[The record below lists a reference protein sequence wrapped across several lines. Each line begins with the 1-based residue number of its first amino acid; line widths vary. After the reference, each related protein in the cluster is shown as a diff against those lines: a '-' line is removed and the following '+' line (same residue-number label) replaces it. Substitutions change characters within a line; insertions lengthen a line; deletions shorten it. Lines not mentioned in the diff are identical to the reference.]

1 MPRYIEERRM
11 SSKAAW
17 HDEYQRRLLSPEEAV
32 ALVQP
37 GDAVYTPIGGD
48 AITVLTHLLP
58 RVVELEGNIKIRAC
72 SPQHGHEWFSEDL
85 AWLNI
90 DLGTE
95 IFAGAIARGAL
106 QDLRS
111 DYTPNLFS
119 NQFNVYDHRQGAIQ
133 PIDVFTTSCTPP
145 DEDGYVDFGGS
156 PWHKGDFTRRARI
169 AILEVA
175 PWLVRC
181 QTTERLHVSEVTH
194 FVETQISER
203 PTRVM
208 PGAPPEAVVVAGFVN
223 EIVEDGDTIQIGAGR
238 TATFMPEGGAFE
250 GKHDLGWHSEITTGS
265 MVDWMMNGVINSSR
279 KTIDQGIAVTT
290 LVNPATPE
298 AEEWVAASGL
308 IETRPVR
315 EVNSIRAISAQERM
329 CSINNAFQ
337 VDLTGQICA
346 ESRGTTVYNGTGGQS
361 EFHIGAAIA
370 TGGKAIT
377 VLPSAYDDGRA
388 SRIVPMI
395 TDGSFVTVPRSFAD
409 YVVTEYGIARLAGKS
424 QRQRAEELIAIAHPD
439 HQSELRRARQKLFFP
454 SGTAGEFTRTA
465 PADD

>member
-1 MPRYIEERRM
+1 M
-11 SSKAAW
+11 STNPAW
-17 HDEYQRRLLSPEEAV
+17 HDEYQRRLLSPEAAV

-37 GDAVYTPIGGD
+37 GDAIYTPIGGD

-58 RVVELEGNIKIRAC
+58 RAIELDGQIKVRAC
-72 SPQHGHEWFSEDL
+72 SPQHGHEWFGEDL
-85 AWLNI
+85 ASIGI
-90 DLGTE
+90 DLGLE
-95 IFAGAIARGAL
+95 IFAGAVGRPAL

-111 DYTPNLFS
+111 DYTPNIFS
-119 NQFNVYDHRQGAIQ
+119 NQFNVYDHRADIQ
-133 PIDVFTTSCTPP
+133 PIDVFATTCTPP

-181 QTTERLHVSEVTH
+181 RTTERLHVSEVTH
-194 FVETQISER
+194 FVETQIPER

-208 PGAPPEAVVVAGFVN
+208 PGPPPEAMVVAGFVN

-279 KTIDQGIAVTT
+279 KTVDQGLAVTT
-290 LVNPATPE
+290 LVNPSTPE
-298 AEEWVAASGL
+298 AEEWVATSGL

-346 ESRGTTVYNGTGGQS
+346 ESRGTTVYNGTGGQP

-370 TGGKAIT
+370 PGGKAIT
-377 VLPSAYDDGRA
+377 VLPSAYDDGSA

-395 TDGSFVTVPRSFAD
+395 SDGSFVTVPRSFAD
-409 YVVTEYGIARLAGKS
+409 YVVTEHGIARLAGKS

-439 HQSELRRARQKLFFP
+439 HRAELRRARQTLFFP
-454 SGTAGEFTRTA
+454 AGASIDIAEPS
-465 PADD
+465 PAGD

>member
-1 MPRYIEERRM
+1 MTT
-11 SSKAAW
+11 SNW
-17 HDEYQRRLLSPEEAV
+17 QDEYQKRLISPEDAA

-37 GDAVYTPIGGD
+37 GDAIYTPIGGD
-48 AITVLTHLLP
+48 AITFLTHMLP
-58 RVVELEGNIKIRAC
+58 RAIELGGQIKVRAC

-85 AWLNI
+85 ASLGI
-90 DLGTE
+90 DLGLE
-95 IFAGAIARGAL
+95 IFAGAVGRPAL

-119 NQFNVYDHRQGAIQ
+119 NQFNVYDHRPGEVL
-133 PIDVFTTSCTPP
+133 PIDVFTTACTPP
-145 DEDGYVDFGGS
+145 DENGYVDFGGS

-169 AILEVA
+169 GILEVA

-181 QTTERLHVSEVTH
+181 RTTERLHVSEVTH
-194 FVETQISER
+194 FVETQIPER

-208 PGAPPEAVVVAGFVN
+208 PGPPPEAITVAGFVN

-250 GKHDLGWHSEITTGS
+250 GKQDLGWHSEITTAS
-265 MVDWMMNGVINSSR
+265 MVQLMMDGTINSSR
-279 KTIDQGIAVTT
+279 KTVDQGLAVTT
-290 LVNPATPE
+290 LVNPQSPE
-298 AEEWVAASGL
+298 AEEWIATSGL

-315 EVNSIRAISAQERM
+315 EVNSIRSISAQERM

-346 ESRGTTVYNGTGGQS
+346 ESRGTTVYNGTGGQP

-370 TGGKAIT
+370 PGGKAIT
-377 VLPSAYDDGRA
+377 VLPASYDDGNS
-388 SRIVPMI
+388 SRIVPMV

-409 YVVTEYGIARLAGKS
+409 YVVTEHGIARLAGKS
-424 QRQRAEELIAIAHPD
+424 QRQRAEELISIAHPD
-439 HQSELRRARQKLFFP
+439 HRGELRRARQTLFFP
-454 SGTAGEFTRTA
+454 AGTAVEEPA
-465 PADD
+465 PAGD